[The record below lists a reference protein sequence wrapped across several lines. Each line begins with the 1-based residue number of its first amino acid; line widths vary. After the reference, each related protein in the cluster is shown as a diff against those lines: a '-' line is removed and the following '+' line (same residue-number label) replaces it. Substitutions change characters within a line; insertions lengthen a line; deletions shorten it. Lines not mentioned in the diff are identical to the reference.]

1 MGGWGV
7 WGWEGGRGAGSSE
20 LATDRLVGTGGVPA
34 SWRHVIL
41 IANTLECRCFHQQNH
56 HNTSSQVAA
65 FWTLCW
71 DFVKR
76 CQEVVN
82 QCLNWLLGCVK
93 LEVGWEC
100 VSECQ
105 TGGATVS
112 ASVRQ
117 WHPMC
122 QLTPGQN
129 VGQNIDFTI
138 CLHRWR
144 FWNCIRLNC
153 LSFYRI
159 IRNSNRNSNQLCLTD
174 L

>member
-1 MGGWGV
+1 MG
-7 WGWEGGRGAGSSE
+7 EGGGAGSWV

-56 HNTSSQVAA
+56 HNTIAGGS
-65 FWTLCW
+65 FFDTLLGL
-71 DFVKR
+71 
-76 CQEVVN
+76 CQEMSRGCQSV
-82 QCLNWLLGCVK
+82 CLTWLGCVK
-93 LEVGWEC
+93 LVVDWDC

-105 TGGATVS
+105 TGGGSVS

-138 CLHRWR
+138 SLHRWR
-144 FWNCIRLNC
+144 FFWFVSELQLKMVSPDCILKAYIHTSY
-153 LSFYRI
+153 LS
-159 IRNSNRNSNQLCLTD
+159 QAPQAVPV
-174 L
+174 